1 MRAIQITEPEHF
13 RIVDAPPPE
22 AGPGEVLIAV
32 QACVTCPHW
41 DTTLFSGVDIF
52 ERAGYPKYP
61 IPVGYP
67 GHEVSGVVEAVG
79 AGVTS
84 LQVGDRVATL
94 KAGGESNPGFYCEHI
109 SRPAELL
116 TKIPDNTSFEGA
128 ASMEMAYHMSPYVHA
143 LGDVAGK
150 RVGVVGLGPAGMIAL
165 QMVRAEGAGA
175 VVAIDLVPERLE
187 LARSLGADQVV
198 RIEPGAAPAELE
210 REPLQA
216 SIDCTGAAQ
225 GMQVALDH
233 TVDGPVSPF
242 GVIHGEAIYT
252 TRHWRNR
259 TSIAPRV
266 APAERD
272 AAYVTGLWAAEKLDT
287 EVLIGARLPFE
298 RYDEGVKLLL
308 AKQALKVCYLPGTS
322 ASS

>member
-1 MRAIQITEPEHF
+1 MRAIQITEPGRF
-13 RIVDAPPPE
+13 RIVDTPE
-22 AGPGEVLIAV
+22 PAAGPGEVLIAV

-41 DTTLFSGVDIF
+41 DTTIFRGVDIF
-52 ERAGYPKYP
+52 ERPGHPKYP

-67 GHEVSGVVEAVG
+67 GHEVSGRVEAVG
-79 AGVTS
+79 EGVTS

-94 KAGGESNPGFYCEHI
+94 KAGGESNPGFYSELI
-109 SRPAELL
+109 SRPAEMV
-116 TKIPDNTSFEGA
+116 TRIPDNTSYEAA
-128 ASMEMAYHMSPYVHA
+128 ASMEMAYHMSPYVRA

-150 RVGVVGLGPAGMIAL
+150 RVGIVGLGPAGIIAM

-187 LARSLGADQVV
+187 LARTLGADQVV
-198 RIEPGAAPAELE
+198 RIEPGTPSAALE

-216 SIDCTGAAQ
+216 SIDCTGAGA
-225 GMQVALDH
+225 GMQVALDY

-259 TSIAPRV
+259 TAIAQRV
-266 APAERD
+266 APAALD
-272 AAYVTGLWAAEKLDT
+272 AAYVTGLWAAEKLNT

-298 RYDEGVKLLL
+298 RYDEGVQLLL
-308 AKQALKVCYLPGTS
+308 AKQALKICYLPQG
-322 ASS
+322 A